1 MGSYEWMELQT
12 LTSEIAASRSR
23 LAAARKSKDH
33 RRVRALEEEIAA
45 AEGRRE
51 RLLAH
56 ITSNLVGGPEGTA
69 VAAGGAA
76 AAATPKETPA
86 PAKAAAAS
94 ERGAPD
100 PPEPSAPDEVD
111 LEQPLDLVE
120 PIAAGSVEPVAAAAR
135 ADGGEGGITVWDQ
148 LTPNDIE
155 RARNELVSRRAE
167 ILARHAEELKAL
179 EADQSQLETLEQ
191 AIANFARKFNLAPG
205 EGDVVK
211 LDKERELR
219 QQGA

>member
-33 RRVRALEEEIAA
+33 GRARTLEDEIAA

-56 ITSNLVGGPEGTA
+56 ITTNLVGVPEGA
-69 VAAGGAA
+69 PRPVPKESAA
-76 AAATPKETPA
+76 ADQTADQTV
-86 PAKAAAAS
+86 AS
-94 ERGAPD
+94 VEASP
-100 PPEPSAPDEVD
+100 PDEVD
-111 LEQPLDLVE
+111 TEQPLELVDRIVPGVAE
-120 PIAAGSVEPVAAAAR
+120 PLAPAPTVDST
-135 ADGGEGGITVWDQ
+135 EGGTIVWDQ
-148 LTPNDIE
+148 LTPSDLD
-155 RARNELVSRRAE
+155 RARDELGLRRAE
-167 ILARHAEELKAL
+167 MLARHAEELKGL
-179 EADQSQLETLEQ
+179 DADQAQLETLEQ
-191 AIANFARKFNLAPG
+191 AIASFARKFNLPSA

-219 QQGA
+219 QQGG